1 MRRLA
6 VLVLIASCGDGALG
20 IADFPDAFLEAHC
33 SYEVRCGLFQSA
45 DACRAFYQART
56 VDSPNPEAAQAAG
69 KLRFDAGAAQAC
81 LDAYKQASCDAT
93 LQTADTFAVCTTI
106 TTGTVAQGGSCGF
119 NDECESNNCQH
130 ASCPDA
136 CCTGTCQPA
145 APLPGV
151 GQPCTL
157 VCADGAYCGMDSLC
171 HANLPE
177 GAACNGARDVCAY
190 GLYCAGDTAS
200 TNGACRPLP
209 HTGEA
214 CEEGCA
220 MSGDVCISTCAPV
233 GFAGA
238 SCTTYSCAPG
248 FACTNA
254 LCAALPALGQPCLDE
269 CAGEAWCNA
278 GTCVARLANG
288 ASCSRGDLCSS
299 HYCGGGTCGDVPV
312 CI

>member
-6 VLVLIASCGDGALG
+6 VLVLIAGCGDGALG
-20 IADFPDAFLEAHC
+20 IADFPDAFLDARC
-33 SYEVRCGLFQSA
+33 SYEARCGLFQSA
-45 DACRAFYQART
+45 DACRTFEQART
-56 VDSPNPEAAQAAG
+56 VDSPNPEAAQKAG
-69 KLRFDAGAAQAC
+69 KLHFDAAAAQAC
-81 LDAYKQASCDAT
+81 LDVYKQASCDAT
-93 LQTADTFAVCTTI
+93 LQAADTFAVCSKITI
-106 TTGTVAQGGSCGF
+106 GTVAQGGACGF
-119 NDECESNNCQH
+119 NGECESNNCQH

-145 APLPGV
+145 VAQPDV

-157 VCADGAYCGMDSLC
+157 ICIDGAFCGVDSIC

-177 GAACNGARDVCAY
+177 GAACTASDVCGY

-200 TNGACRPLP
+200 TSGACRPLP

-220 MSGDVCISTCAPV
+220 LLADVCVAGCTPV

-238 SCTTYSCAPG
+238 SCTSYSCAPG
-248 FACTNA
+248 FTCVGAQCV
-254 LCAALPALGQPCLDE
+254 ALPALGEPCQGE

-278 GTCVARLANG
+278 NTCVARLANG
-288 ASCSRGDLCSS
+288 SPCMRFDQCASHFCAAGACTDVQLC
-299 HYCGGGTCGDVPV
+299 
-312 CI
+312 I